1 LPTTG
6 TLATLAGTETLT
18 NKTLT
23 SPTLTTPALGVATAT
38 SINKVTITAPTTSA
52 TLTIADGKTLTA
64 SGDATV
70 SGTNTGDQTITLTG
84 DVTGTG
90 TGSFA
95 TTVGKIN
102 GTSLAGLATGI
113 LKNTTTTGVPS
124 IAVAADFPTLN
135 QSTTGNAAT
144 ATTATNIAGGVIGSV
159 PYQSAAGTTALLA
172 GNTTTTAKYL
182 TSTGDGTAATAPTWT
197 TISAVPYTG
206 ATGAVNLGSYDLT
219 VNGLTVGVG
228 TNGKSVS
235 NFNTSL
241 GASAL
246 SGNNSGT
253 GANTAIGFYTLKTN
267 TTGASNTAIGFYAL
281 NANSTGNHNTAV
293 GNNSLLVNTGS
304 YNTSVGSNALNANT
318 SGQKNVAFGSYANQT
333 NSTGNY
339 NAALGYG
346 ALTSSTS
353 ASENIAIGYTAGNA
367 ITTGDKNI
375 FIGSQAG
382 NYVGSGLTSNTT
394 GKNSVLI
401 GYDVR
406 PAADTDENEIVI
418 SGYNNSTPTV
428 GIGSNTTL
436 IGSTKTQ
443 KSQIYGAL
451 TVVPNAATSTSGPSG
466 TGAGNPSTIA
476 AQNAFTTGNLDGGDL
491 NLNGGNANGTGIGG
505 DITLTPGTSPS
516 GTSGFVN
523 IPLGTTTATT
533 GVNLTGSVNDFLE
546 YNVKNNSTGTKAQSG
561 FNAMADNGTDATNF
575 AWMGINNST
584 FNNPQTYNIGG
595 ANDVSFMGA
604 GNDMYVANASTT
616 KSIIFSTGTATTPFF
631 AEKMR
636 ITNAGNVGIGTA
648 SPDTT
653 TKLHVAGTVR
663 IDGGSPGAG
672 KVLVSD
678 ANGVASWSTGSGS
691 AVVTPSTTYTITL
704 AESIVFYTGTAAGT
718 FTIPDPA
725 STNAGKEITI
735 KNKTAFGI
743 TITPS
748 TTGKIYIDSANT
760 TANSVSIG
768 IEASNNWIK
777 LVSDGTQ
784 WNVLRALF

>member
-1 LPTTG
+1 MVLVVHLQQIIQHWDIG
-6 TLATLAGTETLT
+6 SNALF
-18 NKTLT
+18 N
-23 SPTLTTPALGVATAT
+23 LTT
-38 SINKVTITAPTTSA
+38 
-52 TLTIADGKTLTA
+52 A
-64 SGDATV
+64 S
-70 SGTNTGDQTITLTG
+70 N
-84 DVTGTG
+84 
-90 TGSFA
+90 
-95 TTVGKIN
+95 
-102 GTSLAGLATGI
+102 
-113 LKNTTTTGVPS
+113 
-124 IAVAADFPTLN
+124 
-135 QSTTGNAAT
+135 
-144 ATTATNIAGGVIGSV
+144 
-159 PYQSAAGTTALLA
+159 
-172 GNTTTTAKYL
+172 
-182 TSTGDGTAATAPTWT
+182 
-197 TISAVPYTG
+197 
-206 ATGAVNLGSYDLT
+206 
-219 VNGLTVGVG
+219 
-228 TNGKSVS
+228 
-235 NFNTSL
+235 
-241 GASAL
+241 
-246 SGNNSGT
+246 
-253 GANTAIGFYTLKTN
+253 NTAIGVD
-267 TTGASNTAIGFYAL
+267 A
-281 NANSTGNHNTAV
+281 
-293 GNNSLLVNTGS
+293 GS
-304 YNTSVGSNALNANT
+304 YFT
-318 SGQKNVAFGSYANQT
+318 NVS
-333 NSTGNY
+333 NY
-339 NAALGYG
+339 NITGTNGVYLGYKALPSAD
-346 ALTSSTS
+346 ALT
-353 ASENIAIGYTAGNA
+353 
-367 ITTGDKNI
+367 
-375 FIGSQAG
+375 
-382 NYVGSGLTSNTT
+382 
-394 GKNSVLI
+394 
-401 GYDVR
+401 
-406 PAADTDENEIVI
+406 NEIVI
-418 SGYNNSTPTV
+418 GANSN
-428 GIGSNTTL
+428 GSGSNTTT
-436 IGSTKTQ
+436 IGNASTTRAVIYGSTSLSNLPTTA
-443 KSQIYGAL
+443 S
-451 TVVPNAATSTSGPSG
+451 SGNG
-466 TGAGNPSTIA
+466 GDFTLE
-476 AQNAFTTGNLDGGDL
+476 AQDGFTTGNT
-491 NLNGGNANGTGIGG
+491 NGGNINLSPGSAYGTGAAGY
-505 DITLTPGTSPS
+505 
-516 GTSGFVN
+516 VN

-691 AVVTPSTTYTITL
+691 AVITGTAGYAITL
-704 AESIVFYTGTAAGT
+704 AESIVFYTGSAAGT

-760 TANSVSIG
+760 AANSVSIG